1 MKSPL
6 TFIMLSIILSWF
18 GCTPKYAAVEFGQG
32 GGVTNK
38 FQTYVIKD
46 TGELFG
52 KVDESSEPQLIR
64 KLDNSELKIVYKKLK
79 SADIA
84 NLDINTPD
92 NVYKFIEVKNTE
104 GASVNKVVWGDPKGN
119 LTIEL
124 SELYNYLMEI
134 AKQ

>member
-6 TFIMLSIILSWF
+6 TLIMLSIILSWF

-46 TGELFG
+46 SGELFG
-52 KVDESSEPQLIR
+52 KTDENSEPQLIR
-64 KLDNSELKIVYKKLK
+64 KLDNSELKTVYKKLK
-79 SADIA
+79 AADIA
-84 NLDINTPD
+84 NLDIDTPD
-92 NVYKFIEVKNTE
+92 NVYKFIEVKNAE
-104 GASVNKVVWGDPKGN
+104 GTSVNKVIWGNPKGN

-124 SELYNYLMEI
+124 SDLYNYLMEI
-134 AKQ
+134 AKK